1 MKLAKSGCQSVLKRV
16 ITIRAI
22 FKKGKKMRQ
31 NNFKRTYV
39 KPETQIILIKNE
51 TLLGQASFP
60 SQHNPGNRRPGPS
73 SAKAGLLWQE
83 VGEEGIDN
91 AENNMTWEE

>member
-1 MKLAKSGCQSVLKRV
+1 
-16 ITIRAI
+16 
-22 FKKGKKMRQ
+22 MRQ
-31 NNFKRTYV
+31 DNFKRTYV
-39 KPETQIILIKNE
+39 KPETQIILINNE

-73 SAKAGLLWQE
+73 SAKPGLLWQE

-91 AENNMTWEE
+91 AENHMTWEE